1 MAAAVFL
8 NIIVHP
14 TWITQSSKHMFL
26 LTVTSVYSELT
37 SLHIVI
43 ILLVP
48 FFFLQVH
55 KFHHIV
61 WLCPWCVF
69 FMVLFCHCKV
79 GLTRHWSVSL
89 QCAQYIGCIFTV
101 RSIYCL
107 YLYSALNIL
116 FLSLQCA
123 QYIGEIARY
132 LYATPECPEEKMW
145 AFVKNTNTNIMG
157 GYTNRNKQFKAPQ
170 LLKV

>member
-37 SLHIVI
+37 SFHAVI

-48 FFFLQVH
+48 FFLLQVH

-69 FMVLFCHCKV
+69 FMVLLVSLASQGNDLYLYSALKILF
-79 GLTRHWSVSL
+79 VSL
-89 QCAQYIGCIFTV
+89 QCAQYIVSIFTV
-101 RSIYCL
+101 RSIY
-107 YLYSALNIL
+107 
-116 FLSLQCA
+116 FVSLQCA

-145 AFVKNTNTNIMG
+145 AFVKNTKNI
-157 GYTNRNKQFKAPQ
+157 
-170 LLKV
+170 

>member
-37 SLHIVI
+37 SFHIVI

-48 FFFLQVH
+48 IFFLQVH

-69 FMVLFCHCKV
+69 FMVL
-79 GLTRHWSVSL
+79 LVSL
-89 QCAQYIGCIFTV
+89 VSQGDD
-101 RSIYCL
+101 L

-116 FLSLQCA
+116 FVSLQCA
-123 QYIGEIARY
+123 QYIVSIFTVRSIYWWNRSLPLRNSRMPWRENVSLCEEYKYKYNGR
-132 LYATPECPEEKMW
+132 LY
-145 AFVKNTNTNIMG
+145 
-157 GYTNRNKQFKAPQ
+157 KQK
-170 LLKV
+170 